1 VLFQCCFGISHLFNS
16 FWLGLPFA
24 IFGDLTLLVIDGM
37 FIPIPIAHVGTM
49 LNIKELIQQRHTV
62 VIVLSA

>member
-1 VLFQCCFGISHLFNS
+1 MLFQCCFGISHLFNS

-24 IFGDLTLLVIDGM
+24 IFGDLTLLAMDGM
-37 FIPIPIAHVGTM
+37 FIPILIAHVGTM

-62 VIVLSA
+62 VIVLST

>member
-1 VLFQCCFGISHLFNS
+1 MLFQCCFGISHLFNS

-24 IFGDLTLLVIDGM
+24 IFRDLTLLAIDGM
-37 FIPIPIAHVGTM
+37 FIPILIAHVGSM
-49 LNIKELIQQRHTV
+49 LNIKELIQQRQTI